1 MSNHDRYTPEQRA
14 KIRMLE
20 NTFNRWESE
29 EGYHQRIVD
38 RHELDRAEA
47 ERQRKAAETRLCNY
61 LVECDKLNTDSKG
74 D

>member
-1 MSNHDRYTPEQRA
+1 MTKIESYTEEQQA
-14 KIRMLE
+14 KIRRLE
-20 NTFNRWESE
+20 STFLHWESE
-29 EGYHQRIVD
+29 EDYHQRIID
-38 RHELDRAEA
+38 QHEPERAAA